1 VTTLPA
7 DGAPNV
13 PETTN
18 VVLRFSEPMNS
29 ASVEDAFFLASA
41 PRTWTKLDGTF
52 TWSQVQD
59 EATYIP
65 STNLAFGTPYIIR
78 VAASAKD
85 VNGNPLDGDGD
96 GVDGDDFA
104 SGFTIRA
111 EPDALPPTVMGT
123 VPADGA
129 HDVARLPRLAIT
141 FDDAMNPEA
150 TSGAISMELRMDPFA
165 GASVDLIAF
174 EWAAANH
181 TVSFLP
187 SAALDWD
194 SLYRVTVSQA
204 AKDDAGHRLATPYS
218 FSFVTVRWIGRVTG
232 VVVAGETPV
241 PDATVTLGDLTT
253 RSNET
258 GVFEFASV
266 ESGTYEITVSKEGY
280 VTARQTRTLSQWGGT
295 GEGGRTLDLGTISLQ
310 RSDLLSPTAVASI
323 LAGVLAALL
332 TIGVLLRRRRR
343 SVVRLDDLEPE
354 EGEAER

>member
-1 VTTLPA
+1 
-7 DGAPNV
+7 
-13 PETTN
+13 
-18 VVLRFSEPMNS
+18 
-29 ASVEDAFFLASA
+29 
-41 PRTWTKLDGTF
+41 
-52 TWSQVQD
+52 
-59 EATYIP
+59 
-65 STNLAFGTPYIIR
+65 
-78 VAASAKD
+78 
-85 VNGNPLDGDGD
+85 
-96 GVDGDDFA
+96 
-104 SGFTIRA
+104 
-111 EPDALPPTVMGT
+111 
-123 VPADGA
+123 
-129 HDVARLPRLAIT
+129 
-141 FDDAMNPEA
+141 
-150 TSGAISMELRMDPFA
+150 
-165 GASVDLIAF
+165 
-174 EWAAANH
+174 
-181 TVSFLP
+181 
-187 SAALDWD
+187 
-194 SLYRVTVSQA
+194 
-204 AKDDAGHRLATPYS
+204 
-218 FSFVTVRWIGRVTG
+218 VTG